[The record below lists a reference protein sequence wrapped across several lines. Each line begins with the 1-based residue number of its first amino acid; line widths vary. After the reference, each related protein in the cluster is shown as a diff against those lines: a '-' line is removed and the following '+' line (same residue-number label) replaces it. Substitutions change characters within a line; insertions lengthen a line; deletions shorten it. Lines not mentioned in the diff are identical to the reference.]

1 MRLWATVASVRPR
14 LLTESIWGCHPHRV
28 SSESILGLIM
38 LHAEDTI
45 CDLRRMIADDLRNA
59 DMCA

>member
-1 MRLWATVASVRPR
+1 MASVRPR
-14 LLTESIWGCHPHRV
+14 LLTESIWGCHPRRV